1 MQFESISVF
10 FWLEQLQI
18 VWCFEH
24 NILELCLEKPNMWL
38 FSWNLWSQ
46 LKYLSLWNIGN
57 KTAFNRQQWNFTEVF
72 SASDVNLL
80 YVQKSNK
87 ENVGWEHYILC
98 PPLNLK
104 MSAFSE
110 GCANKV
116 PVVLIW
122 HPSCHQS
129 QLSEHTRAKA
139 VTRLSNTAATQYP
152 SYCFRKYS
160 SSEQQ
165 PWAVCL
171 LF

>member
-1 MQFESISVF
+1 M
-10 FWLEQLQI
+10 QI

-57 KTAFNRQQWNFTEVF
+57 KSAFNRQQWNCHWGIFCKWCEF
-72 SASDVNLL
+72 AICSKQNLR
-80 YVQKSNK
+80 KK
-87 ENVGWEHYILC
+87 MVGGSIILC